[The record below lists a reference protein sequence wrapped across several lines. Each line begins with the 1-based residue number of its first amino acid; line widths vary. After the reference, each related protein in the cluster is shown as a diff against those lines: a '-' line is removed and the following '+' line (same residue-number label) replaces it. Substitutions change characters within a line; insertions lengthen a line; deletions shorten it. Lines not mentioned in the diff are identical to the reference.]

1 MGIIEDIKGR
11 IERLS
16 DAEHAELRTWFVE
29 RDHER
34 WDAQIAH
41 DLAGGR
47 LDGLISEAK
56 TARAEGKARVL

>member
-1 MGIIEDIKGR
+1 MGIIEDIKSR
-11 IERLS
+11 IEKLS
-16 DAEHAELRTWFVE
+16 DAGHAEPRAWFVE

-47 LDGLISEAK
+47 LDELISEAK
-56 TARAEGKARVL
+56 TARAEGTARVL